1 MARGFRT
8 IHGRLFILLF
18 ISMMSLLLIV
28 SVLYYKRATDLFHT
42 KISSIAEKSVSQT
55 VNYYDLLLKGYDSL
69 TKSITGNLDIQ
80 RLIADTRVTD
90 SALRMI
96 NTRTITNLLG
106 AIYYSRKDIIGI
118 HVMSYTGSFYSYENY
133 INAIDQSYASSPW
146 YRQLKQSNGELIWLG
161 VYDQSI
167 IDRMETR
174 SVFAFGRQMYD
185 LTQHKPIGIVLI
197 EMDSAPIMSALDNLR
212 LSANSDVTILARD
225 GVVVASTKGSSTSKS
240 DPTAMDRGL
249 APSNSYAKLANL
261 LLSRDV
267 LVNQQMDY
275 MLVAAKPTMADW
287 IVYSETP
294 EKDLNVE
301 LDQTKNY
308 LLLVISILIVVAMAL
323 AIFVSR
329 TISSPLKRLIHEMR
343 RVERGHFKGELQ
355 VQSYEEIN
363 ILVSSFNQ
371 MVNQMDELIERVKVS
386 SISEKNAQLQALQS
400 QVNPHFLY
408 NTLDMIY
415 WMLDEKENDRLGS
428 VVLSLS
434 HLFRYSSNW
443 EDSSQVTL
451 REELEQMRHYLTI
464 IASRLEGRLSL
475 RIHID
480 EQYLD
485 APLPKMT
492 LQPIIENAVK
502 YGLEPLPVEGKLN
515 VYCQASDQALY
526 IIIQDNG
533 IGIVANRLTELQE
546 ALRQV
551 TLQAV
556 KPDTEPAAAIAME
569 RKGRKGVG
577 LLNVHRRLVLM
588 YGENFGIQL
597 DSTEEKGT
605 TIRLSMPLPSGS
617 AEHVLPSTKRP

>member
-28 SVLYYKRATDLFHT
+28 SLLYYKRATDLFHT

-55 VNYYDLLLKGYDSL
+55 VSYYDLLLKGYDSL

-80 RLIADTRVTD
+80 RLLADTRVTD

-118 HVMSYTGSFYSYENY
+118 HVMSYSGSFYSYENY
-133 INAIDQSYASSPW
+133 INAIDQHYTSSPW
-146 YRQLKQSNGELIWLG
+146 YRQIKQSNGELIWLG
-161 VYDQSI
+161 VYDQSV
-167 IDRMETR
+167 IDKMETR

-185 LTQHKPIGIVLI
+185 LTQHKPIGIVLV
-197 EMDSAPIMSALDNLR
+197 EMDSAPITSALDNLR
-212 LSANSDVTILARD
+212 LSANSSVTILARD
-225 GVVVASTKGSSTSKS
+225 GVVVASTNNRSTPNRDRTAS
-240 DPTAMDRGL
+240 DRQQ
-249 APSNSYAKLANL
+249 APSLSYAKLANL
-261 LLSRDV
+261 LLSRDT
-267 LVNQQMDY
+267 LVNDQMND
-275 MLVAAKPTMADW
+275 MLVAAKPSMADW

-308 LLLVISILIVVAMAL
+308 LLLVISIFILVAMAL
-323 AIFVSR
+323 AVFVSR
-329 TISSPLKRLIHEMR
+329 TISSPLKRLIQEMR
-343 RVERGHFKGELQ
+343 RVEKGHFKGELQ
-355 VQSYEEIN
+355 VQSYDEIN

-371 MVNQMDELIERVKVS
+371 MVKRMDELIERVKVS

-415 WMLDEKENDRLGS
+415 WMLDEKENDRLGN

-443 EDSSQVTL
+443 DNCSQVTL
-451 REELEQMRHYLTI
+451 REELAQMRHYLTI
-464 IASRLEGRLSL
+464 IASRLEGRLEL
-475 RIHID
+475 YIHMD

-492 LQPIIENAVK
+492 LQPLIENAVK
-502 YGLEPLPVEGKLN
+502 YGLEPLSGMGKLN
-515 VYCQASDQALY
+515 VYCQASDDALH

-533 IGIVANRLTELQE
+533 IGMAADRLAELQE
-546 ALRQV
+546 ALRHI

-556 KPDTEPAAAIAME
+556 KPDTELTATTTME
-569 RKGRKGVG
+569 LKGRKGVG

-588 YGENFGIQL
+588 YGESFGIQL
-597 DSTEEKGT
+597 DSKHEQGT
-605 TIRLSMPLPSGS
+605 SIRLVMPLPYKGTG
-617 AEHVLPSTKRP
+617 HRLPSTK